1 MEKYIVLEFSGWAK
15 VEPKSARFI
24 SVKTDD
30 DNSVIDGETWLAL
43 NEDER
48 SWYILEDAI
57 QFQRDSIDGE
67 YTSLD
72 IFVECMD

>member
-15 VEPKSARFI
+15 VEPKNAIFVSL
-24 SVKTDD
+24 KKEGEDY
-30 DNSVIDGETWLAL
+30 IDGETWLAL
-43 NEDER
+43 SEDER
-48 SWYILEDAI
+48 SWYVLEDAI
-57 QFQRDSIDGE
+57 EFQRDSIDGE